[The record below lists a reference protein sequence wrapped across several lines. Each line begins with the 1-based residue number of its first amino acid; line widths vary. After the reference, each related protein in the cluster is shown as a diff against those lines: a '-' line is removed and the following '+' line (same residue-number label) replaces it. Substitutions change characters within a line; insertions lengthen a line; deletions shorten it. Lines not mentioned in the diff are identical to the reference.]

1 MTQTAGKSLGWLSI
15 FRLGLVQA
23 SIGAIVV
30 LATSTMNRVM
40 VVELA
45 MPALLPGFLVALHYI
60 VQVLRPRLGYSS
72 DVGGRRT
79 PWIVGGM
86 ALLGLATSLAAVA
99 IQWMEQA
106 PLAGIALATVAFLF
120 IGIGVGMVGTA
131 LLVLMATHID
141 ERRRAAGATV
151 TWIMMIV
158 GFIVTSIIAGK
169 ALEPFSTARLVEVTV
184 GIAAGATLLTWLAVL
199 GVEARSPAAVPQNEV
214 EPRTPFR
221 EALRQVWQED
231 HSRRLTLFIF
241 VAMVAYSAQDLIL
254 EPFAGLVFG
263 MTPAQ
268 STKLSGV
275 QNSGVL
281 LGMLLIAVACTTRV
295 GRSLGSLRAWTIAGC
310 VASGMSL
317 LTLAVAGFV
326 GSGWPIQAS
335 VFVLGLSNGVFAVGA
350 VGSMMGMV
358 ASGRRSR
365 EGVRMG
371 LWGAAQA
378 LAFALGGLGATLLVD
393 VSRWLFDSI
402 PVAYGIVFIV
412 EGALFLVASR
422 LAASARIRDGELA
435 APDYAT
441 APATSR

>member
-1 MTQTAGKSLGWLSI
+1 MNQAATNGLGWLAI

-45 MPALLPGFLVALHYI
+45 MPAMLPGFLVALHYV

-79 PWIVGGM
+79 PWIVAGM
-86 ALLGLATSLAAVA
+86 ALLGLATSVAAVA

-106 PLAGIALATVAFLF
+106 PLFGIALAIVAFIF
-120 IGIGVGMVGTA
+120 IGVGVGMVGTS
-131 LLVLMATHID
+131 LLVLMATHIE
-141 ERRRAAGATV
+141 ERRRAAGATL
-151 TWIMMIV
+151 TWIMMIF
-158 GFIVTSIIAGK
+158 GFVVTSIIAGK

-184 GIAAGATLLTWLAVL
+184 GISIGATLLTWLAVW
-199 GVEARSPAAVPQNEV
+199 GVEGRGGGLRADAVPDA
-214 EPRTPFR
+214 PTPFR
-221 EALRQVWQED
+221 EALQQVWREG

-254 EPFAGLVFG
+254 EPFAGLVFE

-275 QNSGVL
+275 QNTGVL
-281 LGMLLIAVACTTRV
+281 IGMALIAIACTRA
-295 GRSLGSLRAWTIAGC
+295 GRSAEKLRAWTIGGC
-310 VASGMSL
+310 VASGLSL
-317 LTLAVAGFV
+317 VTLAIAGFV
-326 GSGWPIQAS
+326 GIGWPIQAS

-350 VGSMMGMV
+350 LGSMMNMV
-358 ASGRRSR
+358 GAGRRSR

-378 LAFALGGLGATLLVD
+378 LAFAIGGLGATMLVD
-393 VSRWLFDSI
+393 FSRWAFDSI
-402 PVAYGIVFIV
+402 PFAYGLVFV
-412 EGALFLVASR
+412 LEGTLFFIASR
-422 LAASARIRDGELA
+422 LAASARLREEDTASDSYA
-435 APDYAT
+435 AA
-441 APATSR
+441 AAGR

>member
-1 MTQTAGKSLGWLSI
+1 MNQATTKGLGWLAI

-45 MPALLPGFLVALHYI
+45 MPALLPGFLVALHYV

-79 PWIVGGM
+79 PWIIAGM
-86 ALLGLATSLAAVA
+86 ALLGLATSVAAVA
-99 IQWMEQA
+99 IQWMEHA
-106 PLAGIALATVAFLF
+106 PLFGIALAIIAFVF
-120 IGIGVGMVGTA
+120 IGVGVGMVGTS
-131 LLVLMATHID
+131 LLVLMATHIE
-141 ERRRAAGATV
+141 ERRRAAGATL
-151 TWIMMIV
+151 TWLMMIV
-158 GFIVTSIIAGK
+158 GFIVTSIIAGQ
-169 ALEPFSTARLVEVTV
+169 ALEPFSTARLVEVTI
-184 GIAAGATLLTWLAVL
+184 GISIGATLLTWLAVL
-199 GVEARSPAAVPQNEV
+199 GVEGRDGSVRVAAAPDAA
-214 EPRTPFR
+214 TPFR
-221 EALRQVWQED
+221 EALRQVWGEG

-275 QNSGVL
+275 QNTGVL
-281 LGMLLIAVACTTRV
+281 IGMVLIAVACARA
-295 GRSLGSLRAWTIAGC
+295 GRSAEALRAWTIGGC
-310 VASGMSL
+310 VASGLSL
-317 LTLAVAGFV
+317 VTLAIAGFV
-326 GSGWPIQAS
+326 GIGWPIQAS

-350 VGSMMGMV
+350 LGSMMNMV
-358 ASGRRSR
+358 GAGRRSR

-378 LAFALGGLGATLLVD
+378 LAFAGGGLGATLLVD
-393 VSRWLFDSI
+393 VSRWAFDSI
-402 PVAYGIVFIV
+402 PLAYGMVFVI
-412 EGALFLVASR
+412 EGGLFFVASR
-422 LAASARIRDGELA
+422 LAASARVREEDTTSDSYA
-435 APDYAT
+435 AA
-441 APATSR
+441 AAGR

>member
-106 PLAGIALATVAFLF
+106 PLAGIALATLAFLF

-141 ERRRAAGATV
+141 ERRRAAGATL

-199 GVEARSPAAVPQNEV
+199 GVEARSPAAVAQHEP

-221 EALRQVWQED
+221 EALRQVWQEG

-254 EPFAGLVFG
+254 EPFAGLIFG

-275 QNSGVL
+275 QNGGVL

-295 GRSLGSLRAWTIAGC
+295 GRSFGSLRAWTIAGC

-317 LTLAVAGFV
+317 LTLAAAGFV

-402 PVAYGIVFIV
+402 PLAYGIVFVV
-412 EGALFLVASR
+412 EGALFFVASR

>member
-1 MTQTAGKSLGWLSI
+1 
-15 FRLGLVQA
+15 
-23 SIGAIVV
+23 
-30 LATSTMNRVM
+30 
-40 VVELA
+40 
-45 MPALLPGFLVALHYI
+45 
-60 VQVLRPRLGYSS
+60 
-72 DVGGRRT
+72 
-79 PWIVGGM
+79 M

-106 PLAGIALATVAFLF
+106 PLAGIALATIAFLF

-141 ERRRAAGATV
+141 ERRRAAGATL

-199 GVEARSPAAVPQNEV
+199 GVEARSPAAVARNEP
-214 EPRTPFR
+214 EPPTPFR
-221 EALRQVWQED
+221 EALRQVWQEG

-263 MTPAQ
+263 MTPAE
-268 STKLSGV
+268 STKHSGV

-295 GRSLGSLRAWTIAGC
+295 GRSFGSLRAWTIAGC

-402 PVAYGIVFIV
+402 PIAYGLVFIV
-412 EGALFLVASR
+412 EGALFFVASR